1 MPIAVKSPLEMFY
14 HWERETPDKVF
25 LRQPR
30 ALQWTQYT
38 WAQIGDQVRR
48 IAAFIR
54 SQRFPAGSRIAIWS
68 TNSKEWVI
76 VDLAIMLAGHIS
88 VPLYPGQDVESARY
102 IFEHSDCKMVFL
114 GSFAQFKR
122 ADDAI
127 PASVARVAMLGCPV
141 PCQYQLDTLIATH
154 SPFAESPIPD
164 PDAIWTIVYTSGTT
178 GNPKGVMHAYRTIGQ
193 VGPDLNR
200 TFGNTSESRFF
211 SFLPMSHIAERC
223 VVEMAALYC
232 NGVISFSEGQQTFAD
247 ELRSVQ
253 PTFFFSVPRL
263 WLKFKEGIDARIPPA
278 MQSQLSPEQKKAI
291 ARQLG
296 FAEARFIVT
305 GGAPTPRDVQSWFI
319 DLGIILRDCY
329 GMTENCIH
337 GVGWVHND
345 QPQPGCVGR
354 PISDKIEVK
363 LSDQGEIMFR
373 SPGLMKGYYKDPEKT
388 AEVLRE
394 GWYHTGDAGRFD
406 TEGNLWI
413 TGRVS
418 EVFKTTKGKFV
429 RPTNLENLF
438 GRSELLAQ
446 FCVFG
451 HGLDQPVVAV
461 TLSES
466 GKKLART
473 ALCEQLAGML
483 DEINSELP
491 AWERIAFMFVTRD
504 EWTIDNGL
512 LTPTLKLKRKLIEER
527 FRSVVEADHG
537 NTAVV
542 FEEAA

>member
-1 MPIAVKSPLEMFY
+1 MPTAVKSPLEMLY
-14 HWERETPDKVF
+14 RWERETPDKVF
-25 LRQPR
+25 LRQSK
-30 ALQWTQYT
+30 ALQWTDYT
-38 WAQIGDQVRR
+38 WVQVGDQARR
-48 IAAFIR
+48 IASFIR
-54 SQRFPAGSRIAIWS
+54 SQGFPTGSRIAIWS
-68 TNSKEWVI
+68 TNSRDWVT
-76 VDLAIMLAGHIS
+76 VELAIMLAGHIS

-102 IFEHSDCKMVFL
+102 IFEHSDSKMVFL

-127 PASVARVAMLGCPV
+127 PPGVARVAMLGCQV
-141 PCQYQLDTLIATH
+141 PCLYLLDVVLATYA
-154 SPFAESPIPD
+154 PCTESPIPD
-164 PDAIWTIVYTSGTT
+164 PEAIWTIVYTSGTT
-178 GNPKGVMHAYRTIGQ
+178 GNAKGVMHAYGTLGH
-193 VGPDLNR
+193 VGPDLIR
-200 TFGNTSESRFF
+200 IFGHTSESRFF

-232 NGVISFSEGQQTFAD
+232 NAVISISEGQQTFAD

-263 WLKFKEGIDARIPPA
+263 WLKFKEGIDAKIPPA
-278 MQSQLSPEQKKAI
+278 MQAHLSPEQKKGI

-305 GGAPTPRDVQSWFI
+305 GGAPTPRDTQSWFI
-319 DLGIILRDCY
+319 DMGIILRDCY

-354 PISDKIEVK
+354 PISDKVEVK

-373 SPGLMKGYYKDPEKT
+373 SPALMKGYYKDPEKT
-388 AEVLRE
+388 AEVLRD

-406 TEGNLWI
+406 NDGNLWI

-429 RPTNLENLF
+429 RPTNLENHF

-451 HGLDQPVVAV
+451 HGLDQPVVVA

-466 GKKLART
+466 GKKLELT
-473 ALCEQLAGML
+473 TLTQQLATLL
-483 DEINSELP
+483 DEINGELP
-491 AWERIAFMFVTRD
+491 AWEKIGCMFVVRD

-512 LTPTLKLKRKLIEER
+512 LTPTMKLRRKVIEER
-527 FRSVVEADHG
+527 FRSFVEADHG
-537 NTAVV
+537 KTAVV
-542 FEEAA
+542 FEKAA